1 MNANSQDFFMNE
13 WRKIKTIF
21 FHLKLIMMLAFVK
34 SKGLGMVVVGLGAM
48 MMGLNMKQVL
58 KN

>member
-1 MNANSQDFFMNE
+1 
-13 WRKIKTIF
+13 
-21 FHLKLIMMLAFVK
+21 MMLAFVK

-48 MMGLNMKQVL
+48 MMGLTMKKVL